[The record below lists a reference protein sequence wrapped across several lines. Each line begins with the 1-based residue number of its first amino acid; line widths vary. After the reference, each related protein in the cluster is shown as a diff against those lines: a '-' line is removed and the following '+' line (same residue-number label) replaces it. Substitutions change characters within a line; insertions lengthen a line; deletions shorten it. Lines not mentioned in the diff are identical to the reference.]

1 MRALLDVN
9 VLVALLDAAHL
20 HHRAATAWLATH
32 VEKGWASCP
41 LTQNGC
47 VRILSLPAYQN
58 AQAPAAVVDRLA
70 RAAAGKRHEFWP
82 DSVSVLEPGR
92 LRWDHVLSSRQ
103 ITDVYLLALAVANGG
118 RLVTLD
124 RGIATSAVPGATR
137 RHLVV
142 LGAEAEVT

>member
-9 VLVALLDAAHL
+9 VLVALLDGAHL
-20 HHRAATAWLATH
+20 HHRMATQWLAANMKH
-32 VEKGWASCP
+32 GWASCP

-58 AQAPAAVVDRLA
+58 AQTPTAVADRLA
-70 RAAAGKRHEFWP
+70 RATADKSHAFWP

-92 LRWDHVLSSRQ
+92 LRWDHVLTSRQ

-118 RLVTLD
+118 RLATLD
-124 RGIATSAVPGATR
+124 RGIAIKAVSGAGP
-137 RHLVV
+137 RHLVT
-142 LGAEAEVT
+142 LGLESALP